1 MQVVLLKY
9 SLRRFRCIVIREFIR
24 EIEHL
29 HFDIAQELVILSEY
43 YNDGNFKVM
52 R

>member
-9 SLRRFRCIVIREFIR
+9 SLRRFRYSVIREFIW

-29 HFDIAQELVILSEY
+29 HFDVAQELVILSEY
-43 YNDGNFKVM
+43 YDDGNFKVI

>member
-9 SLRRFRCIVIREFIR
+9 SLRRFRYIVIRVFIWV
-24 EIEHL
+24 IEHL
-29 HFDIAQELVILSEY
+29 HLNIAQELVILGED